1 MAFTPLKKL
10 GGAYST
16 FQESVGVLERVDRFL
31 ELEPERGGSIKA
43 LPLKGEILFQD
54 CSFSYDGRNEILKD
68 IDLSIPRG
76 SVVALVGP
84 SGAGK
89 STLVDLI
96 PRFISPTS
104 GRILWDKTDLQ
115 ALELKSLREQI
126 AVVSQDIVLF
136 SDTIRENISAG
147 RPEATDEEIMRA
159 ARLAHAHE
167 FIMELPE
174 GYDTVLDE
182 RGLNLSGGQRQRIAF
197 ARAILKDAPV
207 LILDE
212 ATSSLD
218 TVSEQ
223 AVQRALKN
231 VVRERTTII
240 VAHRLSTIQS
250 ADRIVVMD
258 QGRIRASG
266 THEELMK
273 ESSLYQE
280 LYNTTASSA
289 DNTG

>member
-16 FQESVGVLERVDRFL
+16 FQESAGVLERVDRFL
-31 ELEPERGGSIKA
+31 DLEREREGGIA
-43 LPLKGEILFQD
+43 AAPLARDIRFER
-54 CSFSYDGRNEILKD
+54 CSFSYDGRNPVLHD
-68 IDLSIPRG
+68 VDLQIPRG
-76 SVVALVGP
+76 KMVAIVGP

-96 PRFISPTS
+96 PRFISPAN
-104 GRILWDKTDLQ
+104 GRILWDGTDLE
-115 ALELKSLREQI
+115 ALDIKSLRQQI
-126 AVVSQDIVLF
+126 AVVSQDVILF
-136 SDTIRENISAG
+136 SDTIRENIAAG
-147 RPEATDEEIMRA
+147 RPGAGLDEIIHA

-167 FIMELPE
+167 FIAELPD

-197 ARAILKDAPV
+197 ARAILKDASV

-223 AVQRALKN
+223 AVQKAFRN
-231 VVRERTTII
+231 VARQRTTIV
-240 VAHRLSTIQS
+240 VAHRLSTIQN
-250 ADRIVVMD
+250 ADTIIVMD
-258 QGRIRASG
+258 GGRIIARGTHQELIDMSGLYQDLYKTSG
-266 THEELMK
+266 T
-273 ESSLYQE
+273 SS
-280 LYNTTASSA
+280 
-289 DNTG
+289 